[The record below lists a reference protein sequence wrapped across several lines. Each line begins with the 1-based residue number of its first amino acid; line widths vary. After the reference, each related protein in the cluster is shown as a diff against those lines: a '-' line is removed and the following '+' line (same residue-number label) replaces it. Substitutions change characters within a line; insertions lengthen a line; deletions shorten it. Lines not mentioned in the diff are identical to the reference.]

1 MNRSDLILS
10 TEPSKLSHARAIAH
24 RAAQL
29 LTKAARANLEPEP
42 DDSHSSLTWDPERR
56 MFRSLPLGSPDKEM
70 HVGLM
75 LNPLTLFVFGAS
87 EMRYPIAG
95 LSVKSAEELL
105 SGILKDAGL
114 SGIDDVVL
122 PYELPTEVAAIS
134 EFESNM
140 EDHSLAT
147 LAAWYDVAAD
157 SLSKLVTDNSDLR
170 PGPSPVRCWPHHF
183 DIATYVSL
191 ASGDPE
197 TARGIGVGMSP
208 GDDDYAQPYFYVNP
222 WPHLDAET
230 LPPAAAPGHWHVQG
244 YVGLI
249 ATANEIVQSGDP
261 ERLDAFLA
269 AAFAI
274 GKQALDS

>member
-1 MNRSDLILS
+1 MKRSDLIQSVAPSELS
-10 TEPSKLSHARAIAH
+10 RARAIAH

-42 DDSHSSLTWDPERR
+42 DDSHSSLTWDRERR
-56 MFRSLPLGSPDKEM
+56 MFRSWPLGEPGNET
-70 HVGLM
+70 HIGLM
-75 LNPLTLFVFGAS
+75 LSPLTLFVLGAK

-95 LSVKSAEELL
+95 LSVEAAERLL
-105 SGILKDAGL
+105 SGILLDVGL
-114 SGIDDVVL
+114 IGIDNVAL
-122 PYELPTEVAAIS
+122 PYELPAEVAAIT
-134 EFESNM
+134 EFEPTM
-140 EDHSLAT
+140 DDQLLAA
-147 LAAWYDVAAD
+147 LAAWYDVAAE
-157 SLSKLVTDNSDLR
+157 SLSTLVSDNSDLR

-191 ASGDPE
+191 ASGDLE

-222 WPHLDAET
+222 WPHLDADT

-249 ATANEIVQSGDP
+249 ATADEIVQSGDP

-274 GKQALDS
+274 GKQALDN